1 MSPETKKI
9 FEMVKI
15 IIRETDFSFDQ
26 TRRGRIVE
34 KLNNNLYK
42 VRIFDEVY
50 TIKSKFDFN
59 VNESVLVLFPCGSK
73 TDLYI
78 YPNK

>member
-1 MSPETKKI
+1 MSPETQRI

-15 IIRETDFSFDQ
+15 IIEETNFSFDQ
-26 TRRGRIVE
+26 TKRGRVVE
-34 KLNNNLYK
+34 KLNNNIYK
-42 VRIFDEVY
+42 VRILEDVY

-59 VNESVLVLFPCGSK
+59 VNESVLVLFPCGSR